1 MKIFETTL
9 ENLFS
14 IILHPVFEVHREDGG
29 RADRY
34 YKSGR
39 YLRCRPLRK
48 SL

>member
-9 ENLFS
+9 GNLFS
-14 IILHPVFEVHREDGG
+14 IVLQTVFEVPKEDGG

-34 YKSGR
+34 NKSGR